1 MHSRCLLY
9 AESKHAWCRL
19 GLIPLVSRAVHTMKG
34 PFDDIGDND
43 FTDVELSLSIICT
56 ADDTI
61 DVTSNDF
68 TLDQRHPEVHPVGE
82 AYSQLKPSCL
92 EELDNGITT
101 TSYTDIL
108 PSGVSLQG
116 ALLLS
121 PRDALAVPCDRM

>member
-1 MHSRCLLY
+1 M
-9 AESKHAWCRL
+9 
-19 GLIPLVSRAVHTMKG
+19 HTMKG

-82 AYSQLKPSCL
+82 AYSQLNP
-92 EELDNGITT
+92 
-101 TSYTDIL
+101 
-108 PSGVSLQG
+108 
-116 ALLLS
+116 
-121 PRDALAVPCDRM
+121 